1 MRSTFYGL
9 EISRSGLFTSQQ
21 GLNLT
26 GHNISNSDTVG
37 YTRQRMV
44 TKSVEAPVSTGLLRT
59 PSKGQIGGGVD
70 IIEINQIRDNF
81 LDIQY
86 RRENTSRGEW
96 TAKTEA
102 LQYIE
107 DIFNEPSDTGIN
119 QSIAELF
126 DSFQE

>member
-1 MRSTFYGL
+1 
-9 EISRSGLFTSQQ
+9 RSGIFTSQQ

-44 TKSVEAPVSTGLLRT
+44 TKSIEPPVNTGLLRSPT
-59 PSKGQIGGGVD
+59 KGQIGGGVD
-70 IIEINQIRDNF
+70 VVAIDQIRDKF
-81 LDIQY
+81 LDMQY

-96 TAKTEA
+96 TARTEA

-107 DIFNEPSDTGIN
+107 DIFNEPSETGIN
-119 QSIAELF
+119 KAIAELF
-126 DSFQE
+126 DSFQ